1 MPEPEASTAKSLG
14 DAVFGLGVAL
24 AKLPPGP
31 LAELRRAS
39 PGDGVA
45 SFWRI
50 YHGQGL
56 AAQAGKDL
64 DWEWVITALALLTS
78 TGANPE
84 KRSAHDADTSLGR
97 ALFEAGVSEL
107 RVAKVL
113 NSPLPQRREA
123 LMRLVRVLANK
134 DARFD
139 TRELAKLLLFPNADR
154 AAPGN
159 PLRRLAKDYYAA
171 DAAARKEDSNA

>member
-1 MPEPEASTAKSLG
+1 MPNLEAPAAKSLD
-14 DAVFGLGVAL
+14 DAIFGLGVTL
-24 AKLPPGP
+24 AKLLPGP

-39 PGDGVA
+39 PGDGTA

-50 YHGQGL
+50 YHMHRL
-56 AAQAGKDL
+56 EAQPGKDL
-64 DWEWVITALALLTS
+64 DWEWVIIALALLTP
-78 TGANPE
+78 TGTDPD
-84 KRSAHDADTSLGR
+84 KRSAHDEKAPFGR

-123 LMRLVRVLANK
+123 LMRLVRMLVSK

-139 TRELAKLLLFPNADR
+139 TRELAKLLLFANADP
-154 AAPGN
+154 AAQGN
-159 PLRRLAKDYYAA
+159 PLRYLAREYYAA
-171 DAAARKEDSNA
+171 EATARKEVSDA